1 MLTGACRTT
10 FRPILTSSI
19 NCHIR
24 SRDQALGSREVL
36 SRSSGRYAFNLFAY
50 QLAQLGQ
57 GRPKRELTECVPP
70 AAPAHSLGGRVDG
83 HAQGARLCQPR
94 HRFARPRASS
104 HAVAPTTESPPTD
117 MASAMRSIAG
127 RHVAWSDT

>member
-19 NCHIR
+19 DCHIR

-70 AAPAHSLGGRVDG
+70 AAPAHSLGGRSGLTTFASFVT
-83 HAQGARLCQPR
+83 ASPALER
-94 HRFARPRASS
+94 HHTPWHPPPSRRPQ
-104 HAVAPTTESPPTD
+104 TWPPP
-117 MASAMRSIAG
+117 
-127 RHVAWSDT
+127 